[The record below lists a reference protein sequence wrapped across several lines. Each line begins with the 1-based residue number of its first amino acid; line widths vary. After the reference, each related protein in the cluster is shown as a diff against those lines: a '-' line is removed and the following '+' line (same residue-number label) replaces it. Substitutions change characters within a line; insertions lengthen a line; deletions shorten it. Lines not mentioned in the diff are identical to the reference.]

1 VKDLPGYS
9 RGKVLTN
16 AGSGSFIA
24 PSSENARMSVRAGI
38 LVTGT
43 EVLSGYVT
51 DRNGPWISEQL
62 ADLGVEVAEITVVGD
77 RPEDLEGALRHM
89 RDEGLDLIF
98 TSGGLGPTA
107 DDLTAE
113 VVGRFAGRELV
124 LDEEMEQK
132 IADIIARYARRLRF
146 DPEAVREAN
155 RKQAMIPEGA
165 VALDPAGTAPG
176 LVVPA
181 DGQVVIVLPGPP
193 RELQEMWPRALA
205 APPAQ
210 EVLGRAEP
218 FQTMSIRMFGI
229 PESELAK
236 ALREIEDEGV
246 ALGELEVTTCLRGS
260 ELVTDVRHR
269 DGSEEAAEGLRAGL
283 AERLGQFTYT
293 ESGESIEEVVFR
305 LLGDRTIAVAE
316 SCTGGLLAG
325 RLTLRPG
332 SSEWFAGGV
341 VAYSNE
347 AKANLLGVDPGL
359 IESEGAVSPE
369 VAEAMADGALERFSA
384 DVSCAVTGVAGPD
397 GGTEEKPVGY
407 VCFCAKTAAGEKL
420 ARDPILP
427 GSRTDVRDRSV
438 VVAMHLVRYLLE
450 GREPPR

>member
-1 VKDLPGYS
+1 M
-9 RGKVLTN
+9 RGV
-16 AGSGSFIA
+16 
-24 PSSENARMSVRAGI
+24 SVRAGI

-51 DRNGPWISEQL
+51 DRNGPWLSERL
-62 ADLGVEVAEITVVGD
+62 ADLGVEVEEITVVGD
-77 RPEDLEGALRHM
+77 RPEDLDGALRHM
-89 RDEGLDLIF
+89 RDLGLDLIV

-124 LDEEMEQK
+124 LDREMEEK
-132 IADIIARYARRLRF
+132 IARIISRYARRLGF
-146 DPEAVREAN
+146 DPKAVREGN
-155 RKQAMIPEGA
+155 RKQAMVPEGA
-165 VALDPAGTAPG
+165 VAIDPAGTAPG

-205 APPAQ
+205 AEPAQ
-210 EVLGRAEP
+210 EVLGRTEP
-218 FQTMSIRMFGI
+218 YRTMSIRMFGI

-236 ALREIEDEGV
+236 VLREIEQDGV
-246 ALGELEVTTCLRGS
+246 DLDQLEVTTCLRGS

-269 DGSEEAAEGLRAGL
+269 EGADDAAEALRAGL
-283 AERLGQFTYT
+283 AERLGRFTYT
-293 ESGESIEEVVFR
+293 ETGEAIEDVVFR
-305 LLGDRTIAVAE
+305 LLGERTIAVAE

-325 RLTLRPG
+325 RLTLKPG
-332 SSEWFAGGV
+332 SSKWFAGGV

-347 AKANLLGVDPGL
+347 AKAELLGVDPEVIGRH
-359 IESEGAVSPE
+359 GAVSPE
-369 VAEAMADGALERFSA
+369 AAEAMADGAIERFGA
-384 DVSCAVTGVAGPD
+384 DVGVAVTGIAGPD

-407 VCFCAKTAAGEKL
+407 VCFCAKTRDGDVL
-420 ARDPILP
+420 ARDPVLP

-438 VVAMHLVRYLLE
+438 VVALHLVRYLLE

>member
-1 VKDLPGYS
+1 
-9 RGKVLTN
+9 
-16 AGSGSFIA
+16 
-24 PSSENARMSVRAGI
+24 MSVRAGI

-51 DRNGPWISEQL
+51 DRNGPWVSEQL
-62 ADLGVEVAEITVVGD
+62 AGLGVEVEEITVVGD
-77 RPEDLEGALRHM
+77 RPGDLEGALRHM
-89 RDEGLDLIF
+89 RDQGLDLII

-124 LDEEMEQK
+124 LDTEMEEK
-132 IADIIARYARRLRF
+132 IGEIIARYARRLRF

-155 RKQAMIPEGA
+155 RKQALVPEGA
-165 VALDPAGTAPG
+165 TALDPAGTAPG

-205 APPAQ
+205 APAAA
-210 EVLGRAEP
+210 EVLSRAEP
-218 FQTMSIRMFGI
+218 YRTMSIRMFGI

-236 ALREIEDEGV
+236 ALREIEEGG
-246 ALGELEVTTCLRGS
+246 ADLDPLEITTCLRGS

-269 DGSEEAAEGLRAGL
+269 PGSEEAAEALRAGL
-283 AERLGQFTYT
+283 EERLGRFTYT

-316 SCTGGLLAG
+316 SESGGLLAG

-332 SSEWFAGGV
+332 SSKWFAGGV
-341 VAYSNE
+341 VSYSNE
-347 AKANLLGVDPGL
+347 SKAKLLGVDAKL
-359 IESEGAVSPE
+359 IETKGAVSQE
-369 VAEAMADGALERFSA
+369 VAEAMADGALDRFDA
-384 DVSCAVTGVAGPD
+384 DVACAITGIAGPD
-397 GGTEEKPVGY
+397 GGTEEKPIGY
-407 VCFCAKTAAGEKL
+407 VCFCAKTADGQKL
-420 ARDPILP
+420 ARDPVLP
-427 GSRTDVRDRSV
+427 GSRTDVRERSV
-438 VVAMHLVRYLLE
+438 VVALHLVRYLLE

>member
-1 VKDLPGYS
+1 VG
-9 RGKVLTN
+9 
-16 AGSGSFIA
+16 
-24 PSSENARMSVRAGI
+24 VRAGI

-51 DRNGPWISEQL
+51 DRNGPWLSERL
-62 ADLGVEVAEITVVGD
+62 ADLGVEVEEITVVGD
-77 RPEDLEGALRHM
+77 RREDLEGALRHM
-89 RDEGLDLIF
+89 REVGLDLIV

-124 LDEEMEQK
+124 LDEEMEEK
-132 IADIIARYARRLRF
+132 IARIIERYARRLRF

-155 RKQAMIPEGA
+155 RKQAMVPEGA
-165 VALDPAGTAPG
+165 TALDPAGTAPG

-193 RELQEMWPRALA
+193 RELQEMWPRALD
-205 APPAQ
+205 APAAQ
-210 EVLGRAEP
+210 EVLGRTEP
-218 FQTMSIRMFGI
+218 YRTMSIRMFGI

-236 ALREIEDEGV
+236 ALREIQDEDGV
-246 ALGELEVTTCLRGS
+246 DLDPLEVTTCLRGG

-269 DGSEEAAEGLRAGL
+269 TGAEDAAEGLRTGL
-283 AERLGQFTYT
+283 DRRLGKFTYT
-293 ESGESIEEVVFR
+293 ESGEPIEEVVFR

-316 SCTGGLLAG
+316 SQSGGLLAA

-347 AKANLLGVDPGL
+347 AKAELLDVDPAL
-359 IESEGAVSPE
+359 IAEKGAVSPE
-369 VAEAMADGALERFSA
+369 AAEAMADGALRRFGA
-384 DVSCAVTGVAGPD
+384 DVACSITGVAGPD
-397 GGTEEKPVGY
+397 GGTDEKPVGY
-407 VCFCAKTAAGEKL
+407 VCFCAKLASGEVL
-420 ARDPILP
+420 ARDPVLP
-427 GSRTDVRDRSV
+427 GSRTDIRERSV
-438 VVAMHLVRYLLE
+438 VVALHLVRYLLE

>member
-1 VKDLPGYS
+1 MNRDG
-9 RGKVLTN
+9 G
-16 AGSGSFIA
+16 
-24 PSSENARMSVRAGI
+24 VRAGI

-51 DRNGPWISEQL
+51 DRNGPWISERL
-62 ADLGVEVAEITVVGD
+62 ADLGVEVTEITVVGD
-77 RPEDLEGALRHM
+77 RPGDLDGALRHM
-89 RDEGLDLIF
+89 RDEGLDLIV

-124 LDEEMEQK
+124 LDQAMEEK
-132 IADIIARYARRLRF
+132 IAQIIARYARRLRF

-155 RKQAMIPEGA
+155 RKQAMVPEGA
-165 VALDPAGTAPG
+165 TAIDPAGTAPG

-193 RELQEMWPRALA
+193 RELQDMWPRALA
-205 APPAQ
+205 SQPAQ

-218 FQTMSIRMFGI
+218 YKTMSIRMFGI

-246 ALGELEVTTCLRGS
+246 PLDRLEVTTCLRGG

-269 DGSEEAAEGLRAGL
+269 DGAEEAAEGLRAGL
-283 AERLGQFTYT
+283 AQRLGQFTYT

-316 SCTGGLLAG
+316 SESGGLLAG

-332 SSEWFAGGV
+332 SSRWFAGGV
-341 VAYSNE
+341 VSYSNE
-347 AKANLLGVDPGL
+347 SKTKLLGVDAKL
-359 IESEGAVSPE
+359 IESSGAVSPE
-369 VAEAMADGALERFSA
+369 VADAMADGAIERFEA
-384 DVSCAVTGVAGPD
+384 DVGCAITGIAGPD
-397 GGTEEKPVGY
+397 GGSEEKPVGY
-407 VCFCAKTAAGEKL
+407 VCFCAKTAGGDRL
-420 ARDPILP
+420 ARDPVLP
-427 GSRTDVRDRSV
+427 GSRTDVRERSV
-438 VVAMHLVRYLLE
+438 VVALHLVRYLLE

>member
-1 VKDLPGYS
+1 MVP
-9 RGKVLTN
+9 
-16 AGSGSFIA
+16 
-24 PSSENARMSVRAGI
+24 MSVRAGI

-62 ADLGVEVAEITVVGD
+62 AGLGVEVAEITVVGD
-77 RPEDLEGALRHM
+77 RPVDLEGALRHM
-89 RDEGLDLIF
+89 RDDGLDLIF

-165 VALDPAGTAPG
+165 TALDPAGTAPG

-193 RELQEMWPRALA
+193 RELQEMWPHALA
-205 APPAQ
+205 TQVAE

-218 FQTMSIRMFGI
+218 YRTMSIRMFGI

-236 ALREIEDEGV
+236 TLREIGEEGV
-246 ALGELEVTTCLRGS
+246 ALDRLEVTTCLRGG

-269 DGSEEAAEGLRAGL
+269 PGGEEAAEALRAGL
-283 AERLGQFTYT
+283 AQRLGQFTYT
-293 ESGESIEEVVFR
+293 ESGEAIEEVVFR

-316 SCTGGLLAG
+316 SCTGGLHAG

-332 SSEWFAGGV
+332 SSKWFAGGV

-347 AKANLLGVDPGL
+347 AKAALLGVDPKL
-359 IESEGAVSPE
+359 IEERGAVSPE
-369 VAEAMADGALERFSA
+369 VAEAMADGAIERFGA
-384 DVSCAVTGVAGPD
+384 EVGCAVTGVAGPD

-407 VCFCAKTAAGEKL
+407 VCFCVKTAGGDKL
-420 ARDPILP
+420 ARDPVLP
-427 GSRTDVRDRSV
+427 GSRTDVRERSV

>member
-1 VKDLPGYS
+1 
-9 RGKVLTN
+9 
-16 AGSGSFIA
+16 
-24 PSSENARMSVRAGI
+24 MSVRAGI
-38 LVTGT
+38 LITGT

-51 DRNGPWISEQL
+51 DRNGPWISERL

-77 RPEDLEGALRHM
+77 RAEDLEGALRHM
-89 RDEGLDLIF
+89 REEGFDLIV

-113 VVGRFAGRELV
+113 VVGRFAGREMV
-124 LDEEMEQK
+124 LDSGMEEK
-132 IADIIARYARRLRF
+132 IGKIIARYARRLRF

-155 RKQAMIPEGA
+155 RKQAMVPEGA
-165 VALDPAGTAPG
+165 TALDPAGTAPG

-205 APPAQ
+205 ARAAE
-210 EVLGRAEP
+210 EVLGRAQP
-218 FQTMSIRMFGI
+218 YRTMSIRMFGI

-236 ALREIEDEGV
+236 ALREIEEGDV
-246 ALGELEVTTCLRGS
+246 DLDQLEVTTCLRGG

-269 DGSEEAAEGLRAGL
+269 PGSEEAAEALRAGL
-283 AERLGQFTYT
+283 AERLGRFTYT

-305 LLGDRTIAVAE
+305 LLGDRTIAAAE
-316 SCTGGLLAG
+316 SESGGLLAS

-332 SSEWFAGGV
+332 SSKWFAGGV
-341 VAYSNE
+341 VSYSNASKIE
-347 AKANLLGVDPGL
+347 LLGVDAKL
-359 IESEGAVSPE
+359 IEAHGAVSPE
-369 VAEAMADGALERFSA
+369 VAEAMADGALGRFAA
-384 DVSCAVTGVAGPD
+384 DLACAVTGVAGPD

-407 VCFCAKTAAGEKL
+407 VCFCAKTAGGEKL

-427 GSRTDVRDRSV
+427 GNRTDVRERSV
-438 VVAMHLVRYLLE
+438 VVALHLVRYLLE

>member
-1 VKDLPGYS
+1 
-9 RGKVLTN
+9 
-16 AGSGSFIA
+16 
-24 PSSENARMSVRAGI
+24 MSVRAGI

-77 RPEDLEGALRHM
+77 RPEDLEGAMRHM

-113 VVGRFAGRELV
+113 VVGRFAGRDLV

-146 DPEAVREAN
+146 DPDAVREAN
-155 RKQAMIPEGA
+155 RKQAMVPEGA
-165 VALDPAGTAPG
+165 VAIDPAGTAPG

-181 DGQVVIVLPGPP
+181 DGQVVVVLPGPP

-205 APPAQ
+205 AAPAR
-210 EVLGRAEP
+210 EVLDRAEP
-218 FQTMSIRMFGI
+218 YSTMSIRMFGI
-229 PESELAK
+229 PESELAM
-236 ALREIEDEGV
+236 ALREIEEEGV
-246 ALGELEVTTCLRGS
+246 ALDQLEVTTCLRGG

-269 DGSEEAAEGLRAGL
+269 DGSEDATEGLRAGL

-332 SSEWFAGGV
+332 SSQWVAGGV

-347 AKANLLGVDPGL
+347 AKADLLGVDPGL

-369 VAEAMADGALERFSA
+369 VAEAMADGALERFGA

-407 VCFCAKTAAGEKL
+407 VCFCAKTATGERL

-438 VVAMHLVRYLLE
+438 VVALHLVRYLLE

>member
-1 VKDLPGYS
+1 
-9 RGKVLTN
+9 
-16 AGSGSFIA
+16 
-24 PSSENARMSVRAGI
+24 MSVRAGI

-51 DRNGPWISEQL
+51 DRNGPWISERL

-77 RPEDLEGALRHM
+77 RAEDLEGALRHM
-89 RDEGLDLIF
+89 REQGLDLIV

-113 VVGRFAGRELV
+113 VVGRFAGREMV
-124 LDEEMEQK
+124 LDSGMEEK
-132 IADIIARYARRLRF
+132 IGQIIARYARRLGF

-155 RKQAMIPEGA
+155 RKQAMVPEGA
-165 VALDPAGTAPG
+165 TALDPAGTAPG

-205 APPAQ
+205 ARAAQ
-210 EVLGRAEP
+210 EVLGRAQP
-218 FQTMSIRMFGI
+218 YRTMSIRMFGI

-236 ALREIEDEGV
+236 ALREIEEGGV
-246 ALGELEVTTCLRGS
+246 DLDQLEVTTCLRGG

-269 DGSEEAAEGLRAGL
+269 PGSEEAAEALRAGL
-283 AERLGQFTYT
+283 GERLGRFTYT
-293 ESGESIEEVVFR
+293 ESRESIEEVVFR
-305 LLGDRTIAVAE
+305 LLGDRTIAAAE
-316 SCTGGLLAG
+316 SESGGLLAS

-332 SSEWFAGGV
+332 SSQWFAGGV
-341 VAYSNE
+341 VSYSNASKTE
-347 AKANLLGVDPGL
+347 LLGVDAKL
-359 IESEGAVSPE
+359 IEEHGAVSPE
-369 VAEAMADGALERFSA
+369 VAEAMADGALGRFAA
-384 DVSCAVTGVAGPD
+384 DVACAVTGVAGPD

-407 VCFCAKTAAGEKL
+407 VCFCAKTAGGEKL

-427 GSRTDVRDRSV
+427 GDRTDVRERSV
-438 VVAMHLVRYLLE
+438 VVALHLVRYLLE

>member
-1 VKDLPGYS
+1 V
-9 RGKVLTN
+9 
-16 AGSGSFIA
+16 SGSQA
-24 PSSENARMSVRAGI
+24 TVRAGI

-51 DRNGPWISEQL
+51 DRNGPWMSEHL

-77 RPEDLEGALRHM
+77 RPEDLEAALRHM
-89 RDEGLDLIF
+89 RKEGLGLIF

-113 VVGRFAGRELV
+113 VVGKFAGRELV

-132 IADIIARYARRLRF
+132 IADIISRYARRLRF

-155 RKQAMIPEGA
+155 RKQAMVPEGA
-165 VALDPAGTAPG
+165 VAIDPAGTAPG

-181 DGQVVIVLPGPP
+181 DGQVVVVLPGPP
-193 RELQEMWPRALA
+193 RELQDMWPRALA
-205 APPAQ
+205 AAPVQ

-229 PESELAK
+229 PESELAM

-246 ALGELEVTTCLRGS
+246 PLGKLEVTTCLRGG

-269 DGSEEAAEGLRAGL
+269 EGSEEAAEGLRAGL
-283 AERLGQFTYT
+283 EKRLGRFTYT

-316 SCTGGLLAG
+316 SESGGLLAA

-332 SSEWFAGGV
+332 SSQWFAGGV
-341 VAYSNE
+341 VSYSNE
-347 AKANLLGVDPGL
+347 SKAELLGVDPKL
-359 IESEGAVSPE
+359 IDQHGAVSPE
-369 VAEAMADGALERFSA
+369 VAEAMADGALRRFDA
-384 DVSCAVTGVAGPD
+384 DIACSTTGVAGPD

-407 VCFCAKTAAGEKL
+407 VCFCAKTASGEKL
-420 ARDPILP
+420 PRDIVLP
-427 GSRTDVRDRSV
+427 GSRTDVRERSV